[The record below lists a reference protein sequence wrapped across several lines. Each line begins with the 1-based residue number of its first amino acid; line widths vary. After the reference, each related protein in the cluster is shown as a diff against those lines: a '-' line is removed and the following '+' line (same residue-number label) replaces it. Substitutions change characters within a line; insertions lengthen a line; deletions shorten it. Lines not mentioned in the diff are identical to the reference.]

1 VFSSYYPHFGK
12 EKNQKKKLFPKSGW
26 VSMDSPNNASSL
38 SITAATTA
46 TTTAATA
53 TTTTAANNG
62 HGDTP
67 TDVNWDYELDEGN
80 FFI

>member
-1 VFSSYYPHFGK
+1 
-12 EKNQKKKLFPKSGW
+12 
-26 VSMDSPNNASSL
+26 MDSPNNASSL